1 MNEMKQSKFVT
12 PVLLYLMVLLLMIAV
27 YINFVY
33 RPLDTKVDE
42 LSMKNELIKHQRME
56 IELAMIDKNNIMAE
70 IEEAEAL
77 IERDTDFV
85 LIDGG
90 KMADDIYNKARNA
103 GVTLQNIAIEGA
115 GIESDTIDSTKSLL
129 SLPATIN
136 FISDY
141 DKAAEFSGSFE
152 DSKTGA
158 YKVTMLEAIEDTKGQ
173 FSWKLS
179 LNLYFYGDPEA
190 LITSGEKAGSAEREK
205 KWTQ

>member
-90 KMADDIYNKARNA
+90 KMADDIYSNARNA
-103 GVTLQNIAIEGA
+103 GVILQNITIEEA

-141 DKAAEFSGSFE
+141 DRAAEFTAGFE
-152 DSKTGA
+152 ESKTGA
-158 YKVTMLEAIEDTKGQ
+158 YKVTMLEAIEDTKDQ

-190 LITSGEKAGSAEREK
+190 LITSGEKAGSAERENM
-205 KWTQ
+205 WTQ

>member
-56 IELAMIDKNNIMAE
+56 IELAMIDKNNIIAE

-190 LITSGEKAGSAEREK
+190 LITSGEEAGSAERENM
-205 KWTQ
+205 WTQ